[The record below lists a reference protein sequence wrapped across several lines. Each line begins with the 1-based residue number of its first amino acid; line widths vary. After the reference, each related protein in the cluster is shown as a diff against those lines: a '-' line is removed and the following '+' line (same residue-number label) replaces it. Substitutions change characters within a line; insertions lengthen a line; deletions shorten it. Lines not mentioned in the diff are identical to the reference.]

1 MIINDFYPTVTDK
14 TSIMGMAYTAE
25 LQSIPITTPEFTQA
39 YWLGWM
45 RWENLPLQYH
55 VSRSTFEDGILTFTD
70 VTKPENVP
78 VGFSIHNDN
87 YIDIYKWA
95 YSGVKFNGT
104 KWVNID
110 YAYSSN
116 ASRYFYLPNNLD
128 VNTVSW
134 GRLRLI
140 FLAMSEDR
148 TITLEKITADVPYA
162 DFAAGNNMTATIGD
176 SGAFN
181 GQTFTVTKDDISNHA
196 IFQKTI
202 NGTTFDIVL
211 ASYTIPYN
219 RDCRFNSNVDA
230 FAAVHPMVEIHTT
243 DDIPYV
249 SGVTNPVQFQFVD
262 DCRWGS
268 SYWGQGFQSNWS
280 GAVGSLTAFNNSG
293 VYDWCG
299 GFVGSFQVS
308 DLTPGSVNLIV
319 PDGATFYVRG
329 VGRSDFFIIGRIL
342 TYDEILHCLSLIPRL
357 QESGTNRYEQDA
369 TYWYGHVD
377 YDTNEFLG
385 DLINGSQLNKLVDWQ
400 LLNHNIADNDFT
412 EDEIP
417 DYRPPGPSPV
427 GTEDKFTGD
436 NTVGDITRTLPYGGV
451 QFFALN
457 GSELANFR
465 DVLWSQPK
473 SFYTALQITGLYRSS
488 IFDYI
493 TSLRLFPIA
502 ANLTMAGSNK
512 EKIYMG
518 TGAIFKDNNGND
530 LEYYPGDQLKSFRCG
545 TWDLNDA
552 TFHWRNNYL
561 DYAPY
566 TKISIYLPYVG
577 TCDLDPASIAAFGP
591 ISQAQLELV
600 IFIDTLTGSA
610 TYYLYTYSGGNQL
623 LLQKTFKMGI
633 ELPLS
638 GNDNA
643 QQAANMLRAQFN
655 TSKAV
660 LGGVLSPMSA
670 FASGNVTGGVAGVA
684 SLGATIGN
692 AYLEN
697 SLAKKQVPVEVQGV
711 GGVYSNL
718 AWGQVPYITV
728 HRQKYSNPD
737 NYGHTTGYLVD
748 GTYTINSLSG
758 FTICRNVDASGISK
772 AIDKE
777 KAEIKKILESGFYA

>member
-55 VSRSTFEDGILTFTD
+55 VSRSTFEDGVLTFTD
-70 VTKPENVP
+70 VTKTENVP

-87 YIDIYKWA
+87 NIDIYKWA
-95 YSGVKFNGT
+95 YSGVKYNGT

-181 GQTFTVTKDDISNHA
+181 GQTFTVTKDDISSHA
-196 IFQKTI
+196 IFQKEI
-202 NGTTFDIVL
+202 NNTVFDIVL

-219 RDCRFNSNVDA
+219 RDCRFDNNVDD

-249 SGVTNPVQFQFVD
+249 SGVTNPVQFQFAD

-268 SYWGQGFQSNWS
+268 GYWGQGFQSNWS
-280 GAVGSLTAFNNSG
+280 GAVNSLTAFNNSG

-308 DLTPGSVNLIV
+308 DLTPGTVNLIV

-400 LLNHNIADNDFT
+400 LLNHNIVDNDFT

-417 DYRPPGPSPV
+417 DYRPPGPSPAD
-427 GTEDKFTGD
+427 TEDKFIGD
-436 NTVGDITRTLPYGGV
+436 NVADSKYRDFTVNGV
-451 QFFALN
+451 QYYALN
-457 GSELANFR
+457 SRLVQDFCER
-465 DVLWSQPK
+465 LWSQPK
-473 SFYTALQITGLYRSS
+473 SFYEAIQIAGRQQNS
-488 IFDYI
+488 IFDFI
-493 TSLRLFPIA
+493 ESLRYYPVNWEFIGEA
-502 ANLTMAGSNK
+502 ETVH
-512 EKIYMG
+512 MG
-518 TGAIFKDNNGND
+518 TGAVLLNSDGTTPVQYSNVTNGVITGYNIGSWHLSDND
-530 LEYYPGDQLKSFRCG
+530 Y
-545 TWDLNDA
+545 
-552 TFHWRNNYL
+552 HWRNNFL
-561 DYAPY
+561 DYSPY
-566 TKISIYLPYVG
+566 TKISAYIPYFG
-577 TCDLDPASIAAFGP
+577 TIELDPASIAAFGP
-591 ISQAQLELV
+591 ISEAEIYLD
-600 IFIDTLTGSA
+600 ISMDISTGCMTA
-610 TYYLYTYSGGNQL
+610 YLSTHGGCVL
-623 LLQKTFKMGI
+623 AQKTTKI
-633 ELPLS
+633 AIDLYLS
-638 GNDNA
+638 GNDATA
-643 QQAANMLRAQFN
+643 QSAAILRSQFN
-655 TSKAV
+655 TTKSV

-670 FASGNVTGGVAGVA
+670 LGSGNATAAVAG
-684 SLGATIGN
+684 LGSAYANIGS

-697 SLAKKQVPVEVQGV
+697 SLAKKQIPVEVQSQ
-711 GGVYSNL
+711 GGTASNIYRV
-718 AWGQVPYITV
+718 QTPYLTI
-728 HRQKYSNPD
+728 HRQKISNPD